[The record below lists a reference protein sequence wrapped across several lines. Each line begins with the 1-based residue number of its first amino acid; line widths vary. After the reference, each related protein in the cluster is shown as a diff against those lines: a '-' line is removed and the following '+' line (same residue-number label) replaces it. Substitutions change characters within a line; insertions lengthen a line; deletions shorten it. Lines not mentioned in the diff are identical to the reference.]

1 MSWKMPLL
9 VICEILGLL
18 TNTLNADDKYS
29 LRNRESLLQPI
40 QMPLSKKQKYFSK
53 FFPPFLK
60 SSSNL
65 EHFKTKD
72 DPHSLCISEIKDSE
86 KRG

>member
-1 MSWKMPLL
+1 MPLL

-18 TNTLNADDKYS
+18 TNTLNADGKYS

-60 SSSNL
+60 S
-65 EHFKTKD
+65 
-72 DPHSLCISEIKDSE
+72 
-86 KRG
+86 